1 MYHPKL
7 GRFLQTDPV
16 GYEDQMNLYAYV
28 GNDPVNMVDPTG
40 KYLES
45 VWDAA
50 SLSVGLVSLGKN
62 LSQGNWGAA
71 GLDAL
76 GVVADGVALALPVVP
91 GGASM
96 AINASRGAESAIN
109 GVRLEKQ
116 LASESQ
122 LTDLAEGG
130 GTVISQPAK
139 QADRIAAQYGADPS
153 NVQKI
158 SSNAHT
164 AKDGS
169 QVQTHAFRDASTN
182 QVIEPKSIINEK
194 K

>member
-1 MYHPKL
+1 
-7 GRFLQTDPV
+7 
-16 GYEDQMNLYAYV
+16 
-28 GNDPVNMVDPTG
+28 
-40 KYLES
+40 
-45 VWDAA
+45 
-50 SLSVGLVSLGKN
+50 
-62 LSQGNWGAA
+62 
-71 GLDAL
+71 
-76 GVVADGVALALPVVP
+76 
-91 GGASM
+91 M

-182 QVIEPKSIINEK
+182 QVIEPKSIIDEK